1 MRSQKEGLEKGK
13 GNLYIKKK
21 KNQDVDNFFPHMNE
35 RC

>member
-21 KNQDVDNFFPHMNE
+21 NQDVDKFFPHMNE